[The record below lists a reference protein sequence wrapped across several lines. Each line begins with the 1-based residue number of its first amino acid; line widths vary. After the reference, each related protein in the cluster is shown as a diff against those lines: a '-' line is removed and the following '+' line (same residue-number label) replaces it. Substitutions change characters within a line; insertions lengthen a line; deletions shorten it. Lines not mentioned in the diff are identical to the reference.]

1 MFDIAKR
8 NEQGL
13 WVYDDEFRRRLMTP
27 KEISESD
34 SWVKK
39 HSELIAAKKRG
50 EISKEEYEFLC
61 NELDS
66 EHEKNLDRIYDED
79 FGSKKQSTLE
89 KSFSVAPHFAT
100 A

>member
-13 WVYDDEFRRRLMTP
+13 LVYDDEFRRRLMTP

-39 HSELIAAKKRG
+39 HSDLIAAKKCG

-66 EHEKNLDRIYDED
+66 EHEKNLSHIYDED
-79 FGSKKQSTLE
+79 FGSKKQKAAKEDFPMT
-89 KSFSVAPHFAT
+89 PHFVMA
-100 A
+100 